1 MSLKF
6 LLVRRK
12 DMTKGAP
19 VDQKMFYGLTRVSN
33 KMDLEKL
40 CDAIAGRSTSSR
52 GDVKLVL
59 EGLIYELSNKLSE
72 GYAISLGTF
81 GTFRLTNGSKGVLTE
96 EEFSSS
102 LFNKARITFTPGTM
116 LRDEVNDLKYEKM
129 QVVTVTETE
138 ACTKEHVI

>member
-40 CDAIAGRSTSSR
+40 CDEIAGRSTASR

-59 EGLIYELSNKLSE
+59 EGLIYELSSKLSE
-72 GYAISLGTF
+72 GYAIALGTF

-116 LRDEVNDLKYEKM
+116 LRDVVNDLKYEKM
-129 QVVTVTETE
+129 QVVTVTEPE
-138 ACTKEHVI
+138 VCTKEHVI

>member
-6 LLVRRK
+6 SLVRRK

-19 VDQKMFYGLTRVSN
+19 ADQKMYYGLTRVSN

-40 CDAIAGRSTSSR
+40 CDEIAGRSTASR

-59 EGLIYELSNKLSE
+59 EGLIYELSSKLSE

-81 GTFRLTNGSKGVLTE
+81 GTFRLTNGSKGVLKE

-102 LFNKARITFTPGTM
+102 LFNKARITFSPGTM
-116 LRDEVNDLKYEKM
+116 LRDVVSDLKYEKM
-129 QVVTVTETE
+129 QVVTVAE
-138 ACTKEHVI
+138 ACTKEHLV